1 MSKTNGKED
10 GTLNTPKGI
19 GLGPVA
25 REKYEA
31 ILQARLGAC
40 IAVQEAKFQA
50 RRADALKIFLEKNEL
65 VSKVATYRASLENL
79 VAFFGEP
86 DWRNPAWLRDDTC
99 LLSNPKV
106 HRGMDAVLRGM
117 KDLKPVFAEI
127 ERLRR
132 FQAQVTEKVWLAGV
146 PGEIA
151 TLLQEI
157 GEPATDTA
165 DA

>member
-40 IAVQEAKFQA
+40 IAVQEAKIQA

-86 DWRNPAWLRDDTC
+86 DWRKRVQSALDDSREEIAVVLRD
-99 LLSNPKV
+99 
-106 HRGMDAVLRGM
+106 
-117 KDLKPVFAEI
+117 F
-127 ERLRR
+127 
-132 FQAQVTEKVWLAGV
+132 GV
-146 PGEIA
+146 PLVDEDGRP
-151 TLLQEI
+151 L
-157 GEPATDTA
+157 
-165 DA
+165 